1 MICCLDFRIEPFTKM
16 AALAEWIRTGLW
28 QLGEPFQYQG
38 KVYYKIDRE
47 NPPHNVTVDDE
58 EGEVVVQMHAFLH
71 DCEAGGCR
79 IYVNGA
85 VVWFIVSLS
94 PGTCLLKQGDSLFH
108 CCQTCVFSRKLES
121 CEKRSKTVLL
131 QC

>member
-1 MICCLDFRIEPFTKM
+1 MICCVDFRIEPFTKM

-28 QLGEPFQYQG
+28 QLGEPFRYEG
-38 KVYYKIDRE
+38 KVYYKIDRQ
-47 NPPHNVTVDDE
+47 NPPQNVTVDD
-58 EGEVVVQMHAFLH
+58 GGDEVVVRMHAFLH
-71 DCEAGGCR
+71 DCAPFGRMEQWCGSLFHCPT
-79 IYVNGA
+79 GA
-85 VVWFIVSLS
+85 
-94 PGTCLLKQGDSLFH
+94 CLLKQGDSLFH

>member
-38 KVYYKIDRE
+38 KVYYKIDQE

-79 IYVNGA
+79 IYV
-85 VVWFIVSLS
+85 FS
-94 PGTCLLKQGDSLFH
+94 PSNMEASTQ
-108 CCQTCVFSRKLES
+108 
-121 CEKRSKTVLL
+121 
-131 QC
+131 